1 MSTKKQL
8 STRIAS
14 FLLTMLMV
22 ITVAPVTVI
31 NAEASGTADAQL
43 IMDTVFAM
51 PGETVGDEYYSEKCT
66 HG

>member
-1 MSTKKQL
+1 
-8 STRIAS
+8 
-14 FLLTMLMV
+14 MLMV

-51 PGETVGDEYYSEKCT
+51 PGETVEMNITLKKCA